1 MANQS
6 YTYDLVAG
14 KSVSGLISAVDTY
27 LSDTEKMETQRV
39 SDEGGGYVA
48 LQARVK
54 GGNWKQVIGM
64 DKAITI
70 RFIKETWNSVRM
82 EIGEAKWID
91 KGGIMLLSMFVLW
104 PLTITSGIGMYK
116 QGSLPGKIRGVA
128 DEYTGVTSKEVAEK
142 EWAAAER
149 KIGWE
154 KAAGDLEKTVNYVAI
169 KCEKLAPK
177 IMDSIAKMIR
187 F

>member
-1 MANQS
+1 MANHS
-6 YTYDLVAG
+6 YTYELGAG
-14 KSVSGLISAVDTY
+14 KNVSGLIAAVDTY

-39 SDEGGGYVA
+39 SDESGGYVA

-54 GGNWKQVIGM
+54 GGNWKQVVGM

-70 RFIKETWNSVRM
+70 RFIKESWNSVRM

-91 KGGIMLLSMFVLW
+91 KGGIMLLSMFILW

-116 QGSLPGKIRGVA
+116 QGSLPGKIRDVA
-128 DEYTGVTSKEVAEK
+128 DRYISVTSKEVAEK
-142 EWAAAER
+142 ERAAADR
-149 KIGWE
+149 KSRRE
-154 KAAGDLEKTVNYVAI
+154 KAVGDLEKTVNYMAI

-177 IMDSIAKMIR
+177 IMDSIARMIR

>member
-6 YTYDLVAG
+6 YTYELMAG

-27 LSDTEKMETQRV
+27 LSNTEKMETQRV

-48 LQARVK
+48 LQARVE
-54 GGNWKQVIGM
+54 GGNWKQIVGM

-70 RFIKETWNSVRM
+70 RFIKESWNSVRM

-116 QGSLPGKIRGVA
+116 QGSLPGKIRSVA
-128 DEYTGVTSKEVAEK
+128 DEYTGVTSKEVVAK
-142 EWAAAER
+142 ERAAADR
-149 KIGWE
+149 KVELDEAVEGL
-154 KAAGDLEKTVNYVAI
+154 KKSAYFVAA

-177 IMDSIAKMIR
+177 IADSIARMIR
-187 F
+187 L